1 MRLAASSCA
10 PNQRT
15 NVPPSTFSTF
25 SFLLSTSYLFPVP
38 RVGKQR
44 SAISAEERQ
53 LDVIIVT
60 EMVVFLSLVTV
71 TRHFCREAP
80 IPHSFPVFNLRLCRS
95 VHRLELETT
104 TLAARWTLFLS
115 SR

>member
-1 MRLAASSCA
+1 MSLVPVA
-10 PNQRT
+10 PFYLLT
-15 NVPPSTFSTF
+15 
-25 SFLLSTSYLFPVP
+25 FLLSTSYLFPVP

-44 SAISAEERQ
+44 LAISAEERQ

-80 IPHSFPVFNLRLCRS
+80 IPHSFPVFNRRRCRS
-95 VHRLELETT
+95 VHRLDLETT
-104 TLAARWTLFLS
+104 TLAARWT
-115 SR
+115 